1 MDCRSPQKAP
11 GQIMNQLYEKL
22 MIRKTAGGPGS
33 VRIIW
38 LGTAG
43 MFVTD
48 GKTGILID
56 PYVSRFG
63 MGRVAFR
70 LPLEPNRPLI
80 QKWAGRFGRD
90 NIAAVIAS
98 HSHFDHAA
106 DAPYFA
112 IEAHAPLVGT
122 SSTLNIG
129 RGAGMEENKL
139 VEMTSGRTLCF
150 GNFTIKF
157 IESAH
162 GPAVLGR
169 IPYPGTI
176 DKPLIPP
183 GRAADYRLGGVFA
196 LLIQHPAGAILHH
209 GSAGFKPQMYDGTH
223 ADVILL
229 GIAGRG
235 NTDQY
240 LENVVLKTRARLVL
254 PIHMDNFF
262 KPLENGMSLLPT
274 VRFGEFCRKTE
285 NHRLSFTMNTL
296 PFCNEVGILP
306 LDEIP
311 KTQRMLQSKN
321 QI

>member
-1 MDCRSPQKAP
+1 MGAGLVTAERGKQNVEPLQQADPRVDGVWVQGIPAVALLHRNLFEGLYQQVPERLCRGNLETLGSRVGA
-11 GQIMNQLYEKL
+11 
-22 MIRKTAGGPGS
+22 ADGGAEAHHVE
-33 VRIIW
+33 VRI
-38 LGTAG
+38 LAKNDRALQAG
-43 MFVTD
+43 MVY
-48 GKTGILID
+48 L
-56 PYVSRFG
+56 
-63 MGRVAFR
+63 
-70 LPLEPNRPLI
+70 
-80 QKWAGRFGRD
+80 
-90 NIAAVIAS
+90 
-98 HSHFDHAA
+98 HH
-106 DAPYFA
+106 
-112 IEAHAPLVGT
+112 
-122 SSTLNIG
+122 
-129 RGAGMEENKL
+129 
-139 VEMTSGRTLCF
+139 
-150 GNFTIKF
+150 
-157 IESAH
+157 
-162 GPAVLGR
+162 
-169 IPYPGTI
+169 
-176 DKPLIPP
+176 
-183 GRAADYRLGGVFA
+183 GVFA